1 MTDQTSTERP
11 TCPGCGHTAH
21 HPGTEC
27 ESGVEHGPK
36 RWHRCLCLN
45 LVGAET
51 ACHPQMTC
59 QGGKLGYSDAW
70 HIQRR
75 SGLRGLLEHVGIDT
89 TGRDITVDG
98 KVVDA
103 ARQATGQADTT
114 AEAARACVEC
124 ELGTPHTEHCPS
136 PETHNWGCGCPT
148 DEKPRC
154 PRCDHTPVV
163 GQPAAAPDT
172 DAHPTR
178 TQWVIEWYRAAKGE
192 WFPDQPPYSYREDA
206 VDEIARQRRHQPARP
221 LRLVRE
227 TTTWTVED
235 ETRRA
240 AGEAR

>member
-1 MTDQTSTERP
+1 MTDQTTTPEQQP

-27 ESGVEHGPK
+27 DAGVEHGPK

-45 LVGAET
+45 LVDADRS
-51 ACHPQMTC
+51 CPPQMDC
-59 QGGKLGYSDAW
+59 QGGTLGYSDVW
-70 HIQRR
+70 HLQRR
-75 SGLRGLLEHVGIDT
+75 G
-89 TGRDITVDG
+89 
-98 KVVDA
+98 DA

-114 AEAARACVEC
+114 
-124 ELGTPHTEHCPS
+124 
-136 PETHNWGCGCPT
+136 PT
-148 DEKPRC
+148 RC
-154 PRCDHTPVV
+154 PDWPNCNHPFMLDGCTCRPWTRQTTPPRYLEPGDSIEMIGGWERGADCPHHAPAPVV

-172 DAHPTR
+172 DQAHPAR
-178 TQWVIEWYRAAKGE
+178 TQWVIEWYRAAKGQ

-240 AGEAR
+240 AGEDR